1 MGLVYLA
8 RDVRLA
14 RPVAIKLLPP
24 ERAASPVHRERF
36 LREARI
42 AARLSH
48 PHIVPIFSVGE
59 VSDLVFFVM
68 AYVPG
73 YTLGH
78 RVRTRGPLPAD
89 AAIRVVREVALALAH
104 AHDQGVIHRDVKPDN
119 ILIDR
124 ATGSSFVS
132 DFGIARFAAGP
143 ISDSRTVLGTP
154 EFMSPEQ
161 ARGLAL
167 DARSDLYSLGV
178 VGFYAVSGRLPFD
191 APDPFVVMSQHV
203 TDPAPPLAT
212 VAPHLPRHMADLVDR
227 CLLKE
232 PAQRPPHGTAI
243 ADVLT
248 PPPEL
253 TPAPPLAV
261 RAFVTQER
269 QWGGLATTISR
280 ARRLL
285 RAGHGREDLIHALR
299 VEHARRV
306 EELAFGLGEPGTR
319 TERFLRLV
327 CYAVLGIAVG
337 GTAGVTAGV
346 LPSSARVAA
355 GLAGAAAGALM
366 LAFAARQHTEDR
378 TDRHGARN
386 VRWWSGTAG
395 ALVFRLAA
403 WGLPTESSPNTP
415 GALTDSA

>member
-59 VSDLVFFVM
+59 VGDLVFFVM
-68 AYVPG
+68 AHVPG

-78 RVRTRGPLPAD
+78 RVRTRGPLPAE
-89 AAIRVVREVALALAH
+89 ATIRVVREVALALAH

-143 ISDSRTVLGTP
+143 TTDSRTVLGTP

-178 VGFYAVSGRLPFD
+178 VGFYAASGRLPFD
-191 APDPFVVMSQHV
+191 ASDPFVVMSQHV
-203 TDPAPPLAT
+203 TDPPPSLAA
-212 VAPHLPRHMADLVDR
+212 VAPHVPRTVTDLVDR
-227 CLLKE
+227 CLLKD
-232 PAQRPPHGTAI
+232 PAQRPPHGSAV
-243 ADVLT
+243 AEALS
-248 PPPEL
+248 
-253 TPAPPLAV
+253 PAPGVSQPPPLAV

-269 QWGGLATTISR
+269 QWGSLATAFTR
-280 ARRLL
+280 ARGLL
-285 RAGHGREDLIHALR
+285 RAGHGREDVVTALR
-299 VEHARRV
+299 VAHERRV
-306 EELAFGLGEPGTR
+306 EELGFGFGARGVR
-319 TERFLRLV
+319 SERILRLL
-327 CYAVLGIAVG
+327 CYAVLGALAA
-337 GTAGVTAGV
+337 GTAGVEMGI
-346 LPSSARVAA
+346 LSATWRAAVA
-355 GLAGAAAGALM
+355 LAGAGVITLILAL
-366 LAFAARQHTEDR
+366 AARRHTEDR
-378 TDRHGARN
+378 TDRHGARK
-386 VRWWSGTAG
+386 VRWWSGAAG
-395 ALVFRLAA
+395 AWVFRLAG
-403 WGLPTESSPNTP
+403 WRLPDDPQNTP
-415 GALTDSA
+415 EALTDSA